1 MRGIGLKL
9 CQEGFRVDI
18 RNYCFL
24 ERAVLHC
31 TDAQGVG
38 GSPSLGVLQSCGD
51 VALREVGSGQRWGG
65 LDW

>member
-9 CQEGFRVDI
+9 RQEGFRVDI

-38 GSPSLGVLQSCGD
+38 GSPSLGVLQSRGD
-51 VALREVGSGQRWGG
+51 VALRDVGSGQRWGG